1 MSFSGL
7 LRVYRA
13 RIGIQLGHYVIE
25 PLLHVGGG
33 VVWLGCWR
41 RVGIFGAVGFPA

>member
-13 RIGIQLGHYVIE
+13 RIGKQLGHHFVE
-25 PLLHVGGG
+25 PLFHVAGGL
-33 VVWLGCWR
+33 VWLGCWR
-41 RVGIFGAVGFPA
+41 RVGVVGAGGFPA